1 MRATIIHR
9 VTAVSNLPDHVPD
22 QIKQGDAV
30 QAALTNNAHFPLP
43 DPIITAYI
51 TALTNYS
58 TAATAAQ
65 TRAKGTIAARNAAKV
80 VYVGAYHALQA
91 RVQTAADADPENA
104 EAIITSAGFAVRKT
118 AIRQKQTFA
127 AKYGP
132 VSGTIHV
139 TAPSAGA
146 RASYEWQYSVDGGKT
161 WTQVPNT
168 LQAKTNI
175 AGLPVATTVEFRVRV
190 TTRTGMGDW
199 SQPTS
204 ILVK

>member
-9 VTAVSNLPDHVPD
+9 VTAVANMPEHVPD

-30 QAALTNNAHFPLP
+30 QAALTNNVHFPLP
-43 DPIITAYI
+43 DPVITAFI
-51 TALTNYS
+51 TALGNYS

-65 TRAKGTIAARNAAKV
+65 TRAKGTVAARNAAMV
-80 VYVGAYHALQA
+80 VYVGAYHALRA

-118 AIRQKQTFA
+118 TIRQKQAFA

-139 TAPSAGA
+139 TAPSSGP
-146 RASYEWQYSVDGGKT
+146 RAAYEWQYSIDGGKT
-161 WTQVPNT
+161 WTQVANT
-168 LQAKTNI
+168 MQAKTTFTS
-175 AGLPVATTVEFRVRV
+175 LPVATTVEFRFRV
-190 TTRTGMGDW
+190 TTKTGMGDW